1 MTKTEELLLNQKTMV
16 DIALVGYMLFLNEK
30 GLLDEGKEFVD
41 GFINSLTQE
50 EVTALVLRNK
60 QALAQAQGKDD
71 HAN

>member
-1 MTKTEELLLNQKTMV
+1 MTKTEELLINQKTMV

-60 QALAQAQGKDD
+60 QALEQAQGKE